1 MLRLRLVSFGLAALI
16 CLSIVYVAVTQR
28 FSAITDLFEDQEA
41 IQVEIE
47 EEEKPPPPP
56 PPPPDRPP
64 PPPPPMME
72 VLAPNLD
79 APPTPT
85 EIPVTLTPPP
95 PPAPPAPPQITDP
108 TWIERPSG
116 RDFARYYPERAIER
130 EREGRV
136 VLNCVVGS
144 DGRISCTVSS
154 EDPTGW
160 GFGEAALRIS
170 RHFRMAPAT
179 ADGRPTDGGRVRVP
193 INFRLGN

>member
-95 PPAPPAPPQITDP
+95 PPAPAGPVVITNP
-108 TWIERPSG
+108 TWVERPSG
-116 RDFARYYPERAIER
+116 RALARFYPERAMER

-136 VLNCVVGS
+136 VLNCRVRT
-144 DGRISCTVSS
+144 DGTLDCSVSEEEPS
-154 EDPTGW
+154 GW
-160 GFGEAALRIS
+160 GFGDAAIRMSRAYRMVPATRDGQAVEARYTLRIP
-170 RHFRMAPAT
+170 F
-179 ADGRPTDGGRVRVP
+179 
-193 INFRLGN
+193 NLE